1 MQATYMGDCPKFNAT
16 IESPVEFELNGL
28 AESDVAIPSTIR
40 TDCPLCGA
48 SHVLERVEA

>member
-28 AESDVAIPSTIR
+28 SEADVAIPSSIR
-40 TDCPLCGA
+40 QACPLCHA